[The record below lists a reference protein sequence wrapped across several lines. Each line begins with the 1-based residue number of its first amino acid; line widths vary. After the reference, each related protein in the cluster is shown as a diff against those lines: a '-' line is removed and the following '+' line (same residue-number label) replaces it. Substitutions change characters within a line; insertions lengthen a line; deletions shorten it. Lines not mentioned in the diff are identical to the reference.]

1 MFSFSLGA
9 VCMLAV
15 CLLVNFYFPA
25 VFAKLTR
32 KAGKAAEKARAKL

>member
-1 MFSFSLGA
+1 MFRFALGGL
-9 VCMLAV
+9 VMLAV

-32 KAGKAAEKARAKL
+32 KAGKVAENARAKL